1 MKVTFPEKSRSTVD
15 KLSGMIAT
23 FSPDA
28 VYNHQTLVVQ
38 AYTSG
43 ANQEMTPEE
52 MAHSVKYANIDP
64 SL

>member
-23 FSPDA
+23 FVPDA
-28 VYNHQTLVVQ
+28 GYNHQTLVMQ
-38 AYTSG
+38 ASTNG
-43 ANQEMTPEE
+43 ANRKMTPEE
-52 MAHSVKYANIDP
+52 MAYSVKYAKIDP